1 MTPSTRRDGGIFTR
15 KLPRS
20 LRSLRRR
27 MVALTPLVSAGICT
41 TASAQPGGGIDK
53 DTELDGRLFGYDAK
67 VAIEKDSTTPLWFVY
82 FFLVVVG
89 CSAMFKTAKRE

>member
-1 MTPSTRRDGGIFTR
+1 MNPFVCRDGGL
-15 KLPRS
+15 LPRM
-20 LRSLRRR
+20 LPRTMHWLRRA
-27 MVALTPLVSAGICT
+27 MISLALLVGAG
-41 TASAQPGGGIDK
+41 ASFSVHAQQGIDK

-67 VAIEKDSTTPLWFVY
+67 VEIEKDSTTPLWFVY